1 MKETEEKNI
10 DDRVASIVL
19 IVLSSVYL
27 VVAFLIP
34 MPVLKQQLGPDAFPK
49 AIGFAMLA
57 LSLVYAFQQFRGGG
71 KAKETEEEIEKRAA
85 IIGAEEKIAKKA
97 DLKAMGFMLVAML
110 FYAFAFERLGYAI
123 STFIVFMAGVLYLD
137 RRHLARDA
145 IIVVIASFV
154 LYYIFTV
161 FLRVQLPAGP
171 LSLIGL

>member
-1 MKETEEKNI
+1 MKETEGRNI
-10 DDRVASIVL
+10 EDRIASIAL
-19 IVLSSVYL
+19 IAFSSAYL
-27 VVAFLIP
+27 VGAFRIP

-49 AIGFAMLA
+49 GIGFAMLA
-57 LSLVYAFQQFRGGG
+57 LSLGYAFQQFRGGG

-97 DLKAMGFMLVAML
+97 DLKTMGFMLVAML

-123 STFIVFMAGVLYLD
+123 STFVVFMAGVLYLD

-145 IIVVIASFV
+145 MIVVIASFV

-161 FLRVQLPAGP
+161 FLHVQLPAGP
-171 LSLIGL
+171 LRLIGL